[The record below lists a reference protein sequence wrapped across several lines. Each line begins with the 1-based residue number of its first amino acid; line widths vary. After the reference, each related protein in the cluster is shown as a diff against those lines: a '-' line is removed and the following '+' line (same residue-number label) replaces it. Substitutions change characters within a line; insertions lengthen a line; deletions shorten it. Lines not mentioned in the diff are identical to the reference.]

1 MGRNSVRSNC
11 RRGII
16 LACLCDFLFVHQHLL
31 ELNPDFP
38 SDVLGYET
46 KLRYAENE
54 RPFFLGAAHI
64 RAYAT
69 LTQRRVVTWIKS
81 NRDDSSYSIATT
93 YAPLVIGD
101 DAAEGRLRDARYA
114 VHLLYE
120 YNSGASHYTRMLW
133 RKGDPFSPPETG
145 VVGAGGNG
153 RDNVVD
159 GGGDRSGSCEGVEEG
174 GLDDDEHVFYHSTMD
189 EEDGVYISHYSAEE
203 EDGVVKADLEEEL
216 GGDNVVDGGD
226 DRNGSSEGV
235 EEGGLVGVGG
245 GWAGTG
251 QGRLEVPPSHT
262 PAAVVNAGMVVQL
275 VNPPLLAQQISY
287 F

>member
-1 MGRNSVRSNC
+1 
-11 RRGII
+11 
-16 LACLCDFLFVHQHLL
+16 
-31 ELNPDFP
+31 
-38 SDVLGYET
+38 
-46 KLRYAENE
+46 
-54 RPFFLGAAHI
+54 
-64 RAYAT
+64 
-69 LTQRRVVTWIKS
+69 
-81 NRDDSSYSIATT
+81 
-93 YAPLVIGD
+93 
-101 DAAEGRLRDARYA
+101 
-114 VHLLYE
+114 
-120 YNSGASHYTRMLW
+120 MLW

-174 GLDDDEHVFYHSTMD
+174 GLDDDDEHVFYHSTMD
-189 EEDGVYISHYSAEE
+189 EDDGVYISHYSAEE